1 MIPQIIYIAGPMRG
15 YDEYNS
21 PAFYEMEKLLRDM
34 GYLVLN
40 PAILPKDLPSE
51 TYMPICL
58 AMLREC
64 DAVIMLDGYL
74 NSEGAMIE
82 YCYAIQCGKP
92 VATSISELKEIFS

>member
-1 MIPQIIYIAGPMRG
+1 MIPKIIYIAGPMRG
-15 YDEYNS
+15 YEDYNT
-21 PAFYEMEKLLRDM
+21 PAFNKMEEQLREL
-34 GYLVLN
+34 GYLVIN

-58 AMLREC
+58 TMLREC
-64 DAVIMLDGYL
+64 DAVIMLEGYL

-92 VATSISELKEIFS
+92 VATSLSELKEIYS